1 MFHLHLK
8 SVFSPHFCERVIADA
23 RQLGFQAATVNNYG
37 EQKTMTHIRNNERL
51 EWDNP
56 VLARQ
61 IEAAIQGA
69 AADAFPYVIE
79 DQSFVQ
85 ANSHLRVYRYEPGQ
99 YFKPHRDGHEF
110 RNGFESWVTVLC
122 YLNDTAGGETI
133 LMPRSVR
140 YPDDWIT
147 ITPQVGDVLLFL
159 HDFVHEGRP
168 VVSGEKFALRTELFY
183 RKLLP

>member
-8 SVFSPHFCERVIADA
+8 SVLSPQFCADVVAQA
-23 RQLGFQAATVNNYG
+23 RQLGFEAATVNNYG
-37 EQKTMTHIRNNERL
+37 EHKMMTHIRNNERL

-61 IEAAIQGA
+61 VEAAIQTA
-69 AADAFPYVIE
+69 AENDFPYLLE
-79 DQSFVQ
+79 DQVFAQ

-99 YFKPHRDGHEF
+99 YFKPHRDGHEN
-110 RNGFESWVTVLC
+110 RDGFESWVTVLC

-140 YPDDWIT
+140 YRDDWIT
-147 ITPQVGDVLLFL
+147 ITPGVGDVLMFQ

-168 VVSGEKFALRTELFY
+168 VITGEKLVLRTDLFY
-183 RKLLP
+183 RKQVA